1 MQNWN
6 RYIQMQKQ
14 LINRA
19 LIVDEAVSTQNIPF
33 YFRERAA
40 RNSGS
45 HLDLSYKNVIFKSK
59 KYVIIKSKGCEKMK
73 KILII
78 EDEKIVSNK
87 LKELLDGSGYNAII
101 LKEFRN
107 VLKEIELIN
116 PDLILLD
123 INLPEVNGEIL
134 LQNIR
139 KKSKIP
145 VIMLTSKCN
154 ESDEIISMS
163 FGADDYIT
171 KPYNPTILLL
181 RINNIFKRLEN
192 NNAIYTYKDLSIDI
206 KRGIIKKQDT
216 EILLTKNE
224 ILILNFLLNNQ
235 GKIISR
241 DDLITELWSNS
252 EFVNDNTLTV
262 NISRLRNKLKELGY
276 EEAIETKKGMG
287 YILL

>member
-1 MQNWN
+1 
-6 RYIQMQKQ
+6 
-14 LINRA
+14 
-19 LIVDEAVSTQNIPF
+19 
-33 YFRERAA
+33 
-40 RNSGS
+40 
-45 HLDLSYKNVIFKSK
+45 
-59 KYVIIKSKGCEKMK
+59 MK

-87 LKELLDGSGYNAII
+87 LKQLLDSSGYNSLI
-101 LKEFRN
+101 LKDFKN
-107 VLKEIELIN
+107 VLNEVELIS

-145 VIMLTSKCN
+145 VIMLTSKNN

-192 NNAIYTYKDLSIDI
+192 NDAIYTYKDLSIDI

-216 EILLTKNE
+216 GILLTKNE
-224 ILILNFLLNNQ
+224 ILILDFLLNNQ

-276 EEAIETKKGMG
+276 ENAIETKKGMG

>member
-1 MQNWN
+1 
-6 RYIQMQKQ
+6 
-14 LINRA
+14 
-19 LIVDEAVSTQNIPF
+19 
-33 YFRERAA
+33 
-40 RNSGS
+40 
-45 HLDLSYKNVIFKSK
+45 
-59 KYVIIKSKGCEKMK
+59 MK

-87 LKELLDGSGYNAII
+87 LKQLLDSSGYNSLI
-101 LKEFRN
+101 LKDFKN
-107 VLKEIELIN
+107 VLNEVELIS

-145 VIMLTSKCN
+145 VIMLTSKNN

-192 NNAIYTYKDLSIDI
+192 NDAIYTYKDLSIDI

-224 ILILNFLLNNQ
+224 ILILDFLLNNQ

-276 EEAIETKKGMG
+276 ENAIETKKGMG

>member
-1 MQNWN
+1 
-6 RYIQMQKQ
+6 
-14 LINRA
+14 
-19 LIVDEAVSTQNIPF
+19 
-33 YFRERAA
+33 
-40 RNSGS
+40 
-45 HLDLSYKNVIFKSK
+45 
-59 KYVIIKSKGCEKMK
+59 MK

-87 LKELLDGSGYNAII
+87 LKQLLDSSGYNSLI
-101 LKEFRN
+101 LKDFKN
-107 VLKEIELIN
+107 VLNEVELIN

-145 VIMLTSKCN
+145 VIMLTSKNN

-192 NNAIYTYKDLSIDI
+192 NNAIYTYKDLTIDI

-241 DDLITELWSNS
+241 DELITELWSNS

-262 NISRLRNKLKELGY
+262 NISRLRNKLKKLGY

>member
-1 MQNWN
+1 
-6 RYIQMQKQ
+6 
-14 LINRA
+14 
-19 LIVDEAVSTQNIPF
+19 
-33 YFRERAA
+33 
-40 RNSGS
+40 
-45 HLDLSYKNVIFKSK
+45 
-59 KYVIIKSKGCEKMK
+59 MK

-87 LKELLDGSGYNAII
+87 LKQLLDSSGYNSLI
-101 LKEFRN
+101 LKDFKN
-107 VLKEIELIN
+107 VLNEVELIN

-145 VIMLTSKCN
+145 VIMLTSKNN

-192 NNAIYTYKDLSIDI
+192 NDAIYTYKDLSIDI

-224 ILILNFLLNNQ
+224 ILILDFLLNNQ

-276 EEAIETKKGMG
+276 ENAIETKKGMG

>member
-1 MQNWN
+1 
-6 RYIQMQKQ
+6 
-14 LINRA
+14 
-19 LIVDEAVSTQNIPF
+19 
-33 YFRERAA
+33 
-40 RNSGS
+40 
-45 HLDLSYKNVIFKSK
+45 
-59 KYVIIKSKGCEKMK
+59 MK

>member
-1 MQNWN
+1 
-6 RYIQMQKQ
+6 
-14 LINRA
+14 
-19 LIVDEAVSTQNIPF
+19 
-33 YFRERAA
+33 
-40 RNSGS
+40 
-45 HLDLSYKNVIFKSK
+45 
-59 KYVIIKSKGCEKMK
+59 MK

-101 LKEFRN
+101 LKDFRN

-145 VIMLTSKCN
+145 VIMLTSKSN

-192 NNAIYTYKDLSIDI
+192 NDAIYTYKDLSIDI